1 MTQAHEPRAARRPWI
16 TAAPSPLRPR
26 SGVWRRSTIS
36 RSQNG
41 ARSSMKSAVPSVLA
55 STKMISIATVGST
68 VSSRSINAATLPSS
82 FFVGTTIE
90 RSGRAGVEAT

>member
-1 MTQAHEPRAARRPWI
+1 M
-16 TAAPSPLRPR
+16 
-26 SGVWRRSTIS
+26 
-36 RSQNG
+36 N
-41 ARSSMKSAVPSVLA
+41 SAVPSVLA
-55 STKMISIATVGST
+55 SMKMISIATVGST